1 MDNERAEYGAD
12 IEHLTSQRVAP
23 MPPIRLSGG
32 DVEMSIPEWTR
43 TTNLRLRRP
52 ALYPIELRGPETQN
66 TFNRRHRQA
75 CTRISCMFLRQ
86 QSEPTEL
93 IRRPFRRH
101 PLDQGLPACWRQPR
115 RSK

>member
-52 ALYPIELRGPETQN
+52 ALYPIELRGHGRVN
-66 TFNRRHRQA
+66 VV
-75 CTRISCMFLRQ
+75 CSI
-86 QSEPTEL
+86 
-93 IRRPFRRH
+93 
-101 PLDQGLPACWRQPR
+101 DVDPR
-115 RSK
+115 RRMADDLWASRVNRTL